1 MAVGMRIRI
10 TPILAGLLIGVPGAR
25 AAATDD
31 TDAAIIATVL
41 RFIDALEAGDGKTL
55 EQVIN
60 VLDSPA
66 QERSRKS
73 FVELALAQKALEKS
87 AIKAFGEEGKRF
99 HCGFNLIV
107 SVGDRKAI
115 AGAKVIY
122 DDPRIAHIQKA
133 GEVMPMQL
141 RRAPGPDGQWQV
153 VLEHIDLEEDP
164 DLYPGPYPFP
174 GMAKHSAL
182 AAIKVTHQNAIVAA
196 FRATQARIDSGE
208 LANAETART
217 DLLGRLAAA
226 DAEAAKA
233 RAAVPS
239 GRPKDR
245 Q

>member
-1 MAVGMRIRI
+1 MRIRI
-10 TPILAGLLIGVPGAR
+10 RHILAGLLIGVPGAR
-25 AAATDD
+25 AAAAEDS
-31 TDAAIIATVL
+31 DAAVIGTVL

-66 QERSRKS
+66 QERCRRS
-73 FVELALAQKALEKS
+73 FIELALAQKALEKS
-87 AIKAFGEEGKRF
+87 SFKAFGEEGKRF
-99 HCGFNLIV
+99 QCGFNLIV
-107 SVGDRKAI
+107 NIGDRKAI

-153 VLEHIDLEEDP
+153 VVEHVEQEEDP
-164 DLYPGPYPFP
+164 DQFPGPYPYP
-174 GMAKHSAL
+174 GMAKHAAL

-196 FRATQARIDSGE
+196 FRQTQARIESGE
-208 LANAETART
+208 LASAESARA
-217 DLLGRLAAA
+217 DLIGSLAAA

-239 GRPKDR
+239 GRIKDR

>member
-10 TPILAGLLIGVPGAR
+10 THILAGLLIGAPGAR
-25 AAATDD
+25 AAVADEG
-31 TDAAIIATVL
+31 DAAVIGAVL
-41 RFIDALEAGDGKTL
+41 KFIDALESGDGKTL

-87 AIKAFGEEGKRF
+87 AVKAFGEEGKRF

-133 GEVMPMQL
+133 GEVQQMQM

-153 VLEHIDLEEDP
+153 VIEHIEQEEDP
-164 DLYPGPYPFP
+164 DQYPPPYPFP
-174 GMAKHSAL
+174 GMAKHAAL

-196 FRATQARIDSGE
+196 FRSTQARIDRGE
-208 LANAETART
+208 LANAEAART
-217 DLLGRLAAA
+217 DLLGRLASA